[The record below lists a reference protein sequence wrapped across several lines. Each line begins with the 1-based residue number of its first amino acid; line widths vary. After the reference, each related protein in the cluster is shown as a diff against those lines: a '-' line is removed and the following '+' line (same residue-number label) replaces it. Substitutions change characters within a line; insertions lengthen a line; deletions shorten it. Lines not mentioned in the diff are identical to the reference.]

1 MTLICCV
8 DDNMGMTFNKRRQS
22 RDIEVTNSV
31 INLAKNGKLFIN
43 PYSKKLFEE
52 AGFIDFIIQ
61 DDSSLDFPDN
71 SYFFNETAAPSV
83 FEKAADEII
92 LFRWNRAYPGDIQ
105 FDINLNSGWKLISS
119 KDMLQE
125 HPVKIIVAEIN
136 RAARLKYSFFIFCIP
151 PL

>member
-22 RDIEVTNSV
+22 RDIEVTNAV

-119 KDMLQE
+119 KE
-125 HPVKIIVAEIN
+125 FAGKSHEKITMEVYK
-136 RAARLKYSFFIFCIP
+136 R
-151 PL
+151 

>member
-52 AGFIDFIIQ
+52 AGFNDFIIQ

-92 LFRWNRAYPGDIQ
+92 LFRWNRAYPGDIH

-119 KDMLQE
+119 KE
-125 HPVKIIVAEIN
+125 FVGKSHEKITMEVYK
-136 RAARLKYSFFIFCIP
+136 R
-151 PL
+151 

>member
-1 MTLICCV
+1 MY
-8 DDNMGMTFNKRRQS
+8 KRQS

-31 INLAKNGKLFIN
+31 INLSKNGKLFIN

-92 LFRWNRAYPGDIQ
+92 LFRWNRAYPGDIH

-119 KDMLQE
+119 KE
-125 HPVKIIVAEIN
+125 FAGKSHEKITMEVYK
-136 RAARLKYSFFIFCIP
+136 R
-151 PL
+151 

>member
-22 RDIEVTNSV
+22 RDVEVTNSV
-31 INLAKNGKLFIN
+31 INLSKNGKLFIN

-119 KDMLQE
+119 KE
-125 HPVKIIVAEIN
+125 FAGKSHEKITMEVYK
-136 RAARLKYSFFIFCIP
+136 R
-151 PL
+151 

>member
-92 LFRWNRAYPGDIQ
+92 LFRWNRAYPWDIQ

-119 KDMLQE
+119 KE
-125 HPVKIIVAEIN
+125 FAGKSHEKITMEVYK
-136 RAARLKYSFFIFCIP
+136 R
-151 PL
+151 

>member
-61 DDSSLDFPDN
+61 DDSSLVFPDN

-119 KDMLQE
+119 KE
-125 HPVKIIVAEIN
+125 FAGKSHEKITMEVYK
-136 RAARLKYSFFIFCIP
+136 R
-151 PL
+151 